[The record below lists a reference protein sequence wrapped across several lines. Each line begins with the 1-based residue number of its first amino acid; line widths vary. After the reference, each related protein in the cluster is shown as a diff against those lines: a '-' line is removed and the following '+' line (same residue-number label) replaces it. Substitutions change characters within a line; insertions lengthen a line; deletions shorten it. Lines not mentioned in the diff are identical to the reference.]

1 MRGPQRPDPFSDG
14 DPPLELTTFVGRSAE
29 LAELTAALGR
39 ARLVTVTG
47 VGGVGKSRL
56 AARVAAGWESA
67 VGRVELAPVRDP
79 QFVEYAVAEA
89 LGLTDHTARLPRETL
104 LEHLAGRPA
113 LLVLDGFEHLVDACA
128 ELAAELLRKLP
139 ELRVLAVGRRP
150 LGLAG
155 ERLLP
160 LAPLGESEA
169 VELFTDRAR
178 EQGLR
183 VPDGPEVR
191 ELCRRLEGIPLALE
205 LAAGRLRA
213 LSPAQ
218 LLERLDDRFR
228 LLSASGGRGGVPRP
242 VPGEPPCRHQT
253 LRTAIGWSHELCTPA
268 ERLLWARLSVF
279 AQTFD
284 LEAAE
289 YVCSGDA
296 LPAED
301 VLDVLSELLA
311 QSVLTRE
318 ETPAGP
324 RYRMLD
330 TVRAYG
336 ADWLEGMGDAGRL
349 RRRHRDW
356 YLGLATWCELEW
368 FSPRQGEVAARV
380 EAELPNLRAAL
391 EFCLTEPDEAHL
403 GQYLAGSL
411 WFCWV
416 GCGRLAEGRR
426 WLARSV
432 ELESGYEQSRL
443 KVLWVLGYVAILQGD
458 TVPALAALRECREQ
472 AERAAD
478 PTAVAY
484 AEHRTGCLA
493 LVTDDMAL
501 AETLLRSALERYQE
515 IGELNSNVLMGQ
527 VELAMTRAFQGDLP
541 DAVRLCEDV
550 RRVCEDHGER
560 WARSYALYVL
570 AYAAWLDGALERAR
584 ELLAECL
591 RNAHAFHDLL
601 GSVLVLELLALV
613 TAAQGEP
620 AEAAL
625 LQGAAGR
632 MWPSVGLPLFG
643 SAYYNAPHERCEAM
657 ARQVLGDAGYEECVR
672 EGARLGRA
680 AAVARALGFGGEVR
694 GRGGVRPEGGVRA
707 QGGEGPQDGE
717 RPQGGAPLLDGLPAQ
732 RGAAPGGGGEAGGR
746 GEADG
751 SGEGGARGEAGGGR
765 EADRGAEGGS
775 GTEGDSSPGSEG
787 GRGADGDPGAD
798 SGRGPEA
805 DRGAGDDRG
814 ADAGARG
821 DVGKREPAASPARKG
836 GETAG

>member
-1 MRGPQRPDPFSDG
+1 MRGPQRPDALSDG

-29 LAELTAALGR
+29 LAELATALGR

-47 VGGVGKSRL
+47 AGGVGKSRL
-56 AARVAAGWESA
+56 AARVAAGWESGC
-67 VGRVELAPVRDP
+67 GRVELAPVRDP

-89 LGLTDHTARLPRETL
+89 LGLTDHTARPPRETL

-113 LLVLDGFEHLVDACA
+113 LLVLDGFEHLVEPCA
-128 ELAAELLRKLP
+128 ELTAELLRKLP
-139 ELRVLAVGRRP
+139 GLRVLAVGRRP

-155 ERLLP
+155 ERLFP
-160 LAPLGESEA
+160 LAPLGEDEA
-169 VELFTDRAR
+169 VELFADRAR
-178 EQGLR
+178 EQGLKA
-183 VPDGPEVR
+183 PDGPEVR

-228 LLSASGGRGGVPRP
+228 LLAASGRDGAVRP
-242 VPGEPPCRHQT
+242 VPGGPPSRHQT

-289 YVCSGDA
+289 YVCSGDG

-301 VLDVLSELLA
+301 VLDVLSELVT
-311 QSVLTRE
+311 QSVVTRE

-336 ADWLEGMGDAGRL
+336 AEWLEGIGDASRL

-356 YLGLATWCELEW
+356 YLGLATWCELDW

-380 EAELPNLRAAL
+380 EVELPNLRAAL
-391 EFCLTEPDEAHL
+391 ECCLTAPEETHL

-426 WLARSV
+426 WLTRCV
-432 ELESGYEQSRL
+432 ELESGYERSRL
-443 KVLWVLGYVAILQGD
+443 KALWVLGYVAILQGD

-478 PTAVAY
+478 PAAVAY

-493 LVTDDMAL
+493 LVTDDMAR
-501 AETLLRSALERYQE
+501 AETLLRSALHRYQE

-570 AYAAWLDGALERAR
+570 AYAAWQTGAQDRAR
-584 ELLAECL
+584 ELLADCL
-591 RNAHAFHDLL
+591 RNAHAFNDLL

-613 TAAQGEP
+613 TAAEGAP

-625 LQGAAGR
+625 LQGAAAR
-632 MWPSVGLPLFG
+632 IWPSVGLPLFG
-643 SAYYNAPHERCEAM
+643 SAYYHAPHERCEAL
-657 ARQVLGDAGYEECVR
+657 AREALGDARYEECVR
-672 EGARLGRA
+672 EGARLDRA
-680 AAVARALGFGGEVR
+680 DAVARALGHGA
-694 GRGGVRPEGGVRA
+694 VRPL
-707 QGGEGPQDGE
+707 
-717 RPQGGAPLLDGLPAQ
+717 GALPA
-732 RGAAPGGGGEAGGR
+732 P
-746 GEADG
+746 
-751 SGEGGARGEAGGGR
+751 
-765 EADRGAEGGS
+765 
-775 GTEGDSSPGSEG
+775 
-787 GRGADGDPGAD
+787 
-798 SGRGPEA
+798 
-805 DRGAGDDRG
+805 RG
-814 ADAGARG
+814 ADAARRGAGHRASS
-821 DVGKREPAASPARKG
+821 RHRPALSERPDLPRP
-836 GETAG
+836 

>member
-1 MRGPQRPDPFSDG
+1 MRGPQRPDPLSPG
-14 DPPLELTTFVGRSAE
+14 DPPLELTTFVGRRAE
-29 LAELTAALGR
+29 LGELADALGA

-56 AARVAAGWESA
+56 AARVAAGWA
-67 VGRVELAPVRDP
+67 GGAGRVELAPVRDA

-89 LGLTDHTARLPRETL
+89 LGLTDHTARPPRQTL
-104 LEHLAGRPA
+104 LEHLAGRPV
-113 LLVLDGFEHLVDACA
+113 LLVLDGFEHLVEACA
-128 ELAAELLRKLP
+128 ELTAELLRKLP
-139 ELRVLAVGRRP
+139 RLRVLAVGRRP

-155 ERLLP
+155 ERLSP
-160 LAPLGESEA
+160 LAPLGEDEA

-178 EQGLR
+178 EQGLE
-183 VPDGPEVR
+183 VSDGPEVR

-218 LLERLDDRFR
+218 LLQRLDDRFR
-228 LLSASGGRGGVPRP
+228 LLATSGWEGAPRP
-242 VPGEPPCRHQT
+242 VPGGPPARHQT

-284 LEAAE
+284 LDAAE
-289 YVCSGDA
+289 YVCSGDG

-311 QSVLTRE
+311 QSVVTRE
-318 ETPAGP
+318 ESPAGP

-336 ADWLEGMGDAGRL
+336 ADWLEGIGDAGRL

-356 YLGLATWCELEW
+356 YLGLATWCELDW

-391 EFCLTEPDEAHL
+391 EFCLTEPEEAYL

-432 ELESGYEQSRL
+432 ELESEYDQSRL
-443 KVLWVLGYVAILQGD
+443 KALWVLGYVAILQGD

-472 AERAAD
+472 AERVAD
-478 PTAVAY
+478 PAAVAY

-493 LVTDDMAL
+493 LVTDDMAR
-501 AETLLRSALERYQE
+501 AETLLRSALDRYQE

-527 VELAMTRAFQGDLP
+527 VELAMARAFQGDLP

-570 AYAAWLDGALERAR
+570 AYAAWREGAQDTAR
-584 ELLAECL
+584 ELLSDCL

-601 GSVLVLELLALV
+601 GTVLSMELLALV
-613 TAAQGEP
+613 TAAQGDP

-625 LQGAAGR
+625 LQGAAAR

-643 SAYYNAPHERCEAM
+643 SAYYNAPHEQCEAI
-657 ARQVLGDAGYEECVR
+657 ARRALGDARYEECVG
-672 EGARLGRA
+672 EGARLDRA
-680 AAVARALGFGGEVR
+680 AAVDRALGR
-694 GRGGVRPEGGVRA
+694 GPVRP
-707 QGGEGPQDGE
+707 
-717 RPQGGAPLLDGLPAQ
+717 LDGLPAP
-732 RGAAPGGGGEAGGR
+732 RGPVLRGGGGANR
-746 GEADG
+746 PA
-751 SGEGGARGEAGGGR
+751 A
-765 EADRGAEGGS
+765 
-775 GTEGDSSPGSEG
+775 TE
-787 GRGADGDPGAD
+787 RAAD
-798 SGRGPEA
+798 STRGSRAP
-805 DRGAGDDRG
+805 
-814 ADAGARG
+814 
-821 DVGKREPAASPARKG
+821 
-836 GETAG
+836 